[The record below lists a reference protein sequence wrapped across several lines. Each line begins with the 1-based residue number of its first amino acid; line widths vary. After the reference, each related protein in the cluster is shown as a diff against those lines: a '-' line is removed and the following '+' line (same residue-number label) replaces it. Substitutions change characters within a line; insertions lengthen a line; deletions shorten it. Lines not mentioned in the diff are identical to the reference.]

1 MKELIR
7 KRIKD
12 KFKTI
17 EKFAKHIEVPRTTI
31 NFILKNGVGAS
42 SYEMVNKILK
52 ELDIYPGVGL
62 PVVVDEELMN
72 FLGVFSS
79 LDEIGKHTVMSV
91 ADTERRRIYS
101 DAPQDALIAAYGSI
115 DSGKQLTDEEK
126 EILDLVQKIKKKDN
140 NEK

>member
-7 KRIKD
+7 KRIKE

-17 EKFAKHIEVPRTTI
+17 EKFAKYIEVPRTTI
-31 NFILKNGVGAS
+31 NFILKNGVDAS

-52 ELDIYPGVGL
+52 ELDIYPGVEL
-62 PVVVDEELMN
+62 PVAVDEDLIK

-91 ADTERRRIYS
+91 AETEHRRIHNES
-101 DAPQDALIAAYGSI
+101 TRDALVAAYGSI
-115 DSGKQLTDEEK
+115 DSGRQLTDDEK
-126 EILDLVQKIKKKDN
+126 GVLDLVEKIKKKDN

>member
-7 KRIKD
+7 KRIKE

-17 EKFAKHIEVPRTTI
+17 ENFSKHVGIPRTTV
-31 NFILKNGVGAS
+31 NFVLKNGVEMS

-52 ELDIYPGVGL
+52 ELDIYPGAEL
-62 PVVVDEELMN
+62 PVAVDEDLIR

-91 ADTERRRIYS
+91 AETEHRRIYA
-101 DAPQDALIAAYGSI
+101 DAPRGALIAAYGSI
-115 DSGKQLTDEEK
+115 DSGKQLTEDEK